1 MIAQDPATLEL
12 ARRASSLG
20 AALQRAL
27 AAHAALPASLRA
39 QVLAEEELADLAALQ
54 GELSGLERRAGASG
68 ALEVGIIGQLNAGK
82 STLLNALLGRSVSP
96 TSALPATG
104 VFLRLDPRAR
114 APRVVF
120 LPELRRRP
128 LALTQLEAVARWI
141 THDGNPRNRDGVDC
155 VELPCEATLLGAEVG
170 ITDTPGEG
178 DVLQGE
184 PERLQRYLDER
195 LDLAVLVGSNTSLWT
210 RASFD
215 LLERALR
222 RCPLVLLVANVDAGA
237 RGLDLQGAEIE
248 ARDDDALRARLA
260 ERLAESPRAPR
271 SLADGS
277 LRVHVFSARAALAGD
292 GADRAALDALRAE
305 LRSAVSD
312 AGFQRRR
319 RSVLAANL
327 DAAEHALREHI
338 ATARARVEEERARRA
353 AAIAAAA
360 EESARE
366 RAHRERA
373 QRELASRAEDL
384 VRGAAAAA
392 RELWEGELSAHV
404 LRCVRAWRVRPDAA
418 EVLREELER
427 ELAAGARSLDARG
440 AAMLDE
446 ARRFAV
452 LLGAPSEALPA
463 IAPLSSAPLA
473 PLEVLLGS
481 PKFSGRFWL
490 GLPFGLLAGW
500 LAAGPATRAIE
511 AQLEL
516 PIAGPLLGM
525 ILGVLASLLV
535 GLAIGALAGAYAWR
549 RLLRAGLPVL
559 LKRALVSRVDERKLR
574 PLGAELARR
583 ASARAEQRA
592 EGLRALAQSFAE
604 ERSADPRRASED
616 AASERALAALAAA
629 LEEVATC

>member
-1 MIAQDPATLEL
+1 
-12 ARRASSLG
+12 
-20 AALQRAL
+20 
-27 AAHAALPASLRA
+27 
-39 QVLAEEELADLAALQ
+39 VLDDEELAELEALREELA
-54 GELSGLERRAGASG
+54 GLERRAGASG
-68 ALEVGIIGQLNAGK
+68 ALEVGIIGQLNSGK
-82 STLLNALLGRSVSP
+82 STLLNALLGRAVSP

-128 LALTQLEAVARWI
+128 LALAHLDEVARWI

-170 ITDTPGEG
+170 LTDTPGEG
-178 DVLQGE
+178 DVLQAE

-195 LDLAVLVGSNTSLWT
+195 LDLAVLVGSSTSLWT

-237 RGLDLQGAEIE
+237 RGLDASGAELA

-277 LRVHVFSARAALAGD
+277 LRVHVFSARAALAGES
-292 GADRAALDALRAE
+292 ADRAALDALRAE
-305 LRSAVSD
+305 LRSAVGD
-312 AGFQRRR
+312 AGFQARR

-327 DAAEHALREHI
+327 AAAEHALR
-338 ATARARVEEERARRA
+338 TRAQQVRERVEAERTRRA
-353 AAIAAAA
+353 AERAAAAA
-360 EESARE
+360 EQARAA
-366 RAHRERA
+366 AHRERA
-373 QRELASRAEDL
+373 QHELASRAEDL
-384 VRGAAAAA
+384 VRGAAAYS
-392 RELWEGELSAHV
+392 RELWEGELSASV

-418 EVLREELER
+418 AVLAEEIER
-427 ELAAGARSLDARG
+427 ELAAAESALESRG

-446 ARRFAV
+446 ARRFAA

-463 IAPLSSAPLA
+463 LEPIERRPYA
-473 PLEVLLGS
+473 PLEVLLGA
-481 PKFSGRFWL
+481 PKLSGRFWL
-490 GLPFGLLAGW
+490 GLPFGALAGW
-500 LAAGPATRAIE
+500 LAAGPATRALE
-511 AQLEL
+511 ARIDL
-516 PIAGPLLGM
+516 PIAGPLLSAALG
-525 ILGVLASLLV
+525 ILVALLV
-535 GLAIGALAGAYAWR
+535 GLAVGALVGAYAWR

-559 LKRALVSRVDERKLR
+559 LKRALVSGIDERRLR
-574 PLGAELARR
+574 PLGAELLRR

-592 EGLRALAQSFAE
+592 QRLRALAERFEKPQDARPGRAAEDAAE
-604 ERSADPRRASED
+604 ERSLAS
-616 AASERALAALAAA
+616 LAAA
-629 LEEVATC
+629 LEEVSTC